1 MKIFKV
7 LPVAVA
13 VAAVMGSMPA
23 MAETNVEL
31 LEQRIQELENR
42 LSSYNVEELQEKVA
56 QAELASASDFDIVFS
71 GYARYGV
78 SYDAYKSETI
88 NSAES
93 KTINSAESKTINSAD
108 ALNGNA
114 TGRLGNEG
122 FGGEYQ
128 IATTRRSESGAKWD
142 LVLMVEQWGDDGY
155 DLGLKKM
162 YAGVSNIFECQPGIY
177 IWAGRDFHQRFS
189 TDLNDYYWMTH
200 DGQGGGIKNIDL
212 GFGKLDLGL
221 VENNGGGSYA
231 ATSRLAGINLGG
243 ATLNLHAN
251 YGFKSDSSSKKVTSM
266 GYQRSSGAYQLAA
279 DLSYAGQR
287 IIVRYADNAKDSV
300 FDRVEGQS
308 ALIFSFDGAMPITE
322 KLGVQYLAAYQML
335 DVDKTKV
342 VDSVG
347 GVDLSRDNYNVI
359 VRPTYAWNDVHSTWF
374 EAGYNVVDFNDLN
387 KTNSSW
393 KVTLSQNIAINAFDT
408 GTRPMIRFY
417 ATYGDR
423 DNEYRS
429 DGDGY
434 RYEYDE
440 NDVLITTA
448 NKPKVNNPKI
458 LTFGAMFE
466 AWW

>member
-1 MKIFKV
+1 MKTFKV

-13 VAAVMGSMPA
+13 VAAVMGSMSA

-78 SYDAYKSETI
+78 SYDAD
-88 NSAES
+88 N
-93 KTINSAESKTINSAD
+93 SKTINSAD

-114 TGRLGNEG
+114 TGRLGNES

-142 LVLMVEQWGDDGY
+142 LVLMVEQWGEDGY

-251 YGFKSDSSSKKVTSM
+251 YGFKSDSSSKDVTSM
-266 GYQRSSGAYQLAA
+266 GYQRSSGAYQVAA

-417 ATYGDR
+417 ATYGDG

-429 DGDGY
+429 GGY
-434 RYEYDE
+434 KYEYKDGA
-440 NDVLITTA
+440 LTA
-448 NKPKVNNPKI
+448 TDNELKANNPKT

>member
-1 MKIFKV
+1 MKTFKV

-13 VAAVMGSMPA
+13 VAAVMGSMSA

-78 SYDAYKSETI
+78 SYDAYKF
-88 NSAES
+88 
-93 KTINSAESKTINSAD
+93 KTINSAD

-251 YGFKSDSSSKKVTSM
+251 YGFKSDSSSKDVTSM
-266 GYQRSSGAYQLAA
+266 GYQRSSGAYQVAA

-335 DVDKTKV
+335 DVDKVQTTN
-342 VDSVG
+342 DVG
-347 GVDLSRDNYNVI
+347 SVDLSRDNYNVI

-417 ATYGDR
+417 ATYGDG

-429 DGDGY
+429 GGY
-434 RYEYDE
+434 KYEYKDGA
-440 NDVLITTA
+440 LTA
-448 NKPKVNNPKI
+448 TGNELKANNPKT

>member
-1 MKIFKV
+1 MKTFKV

-13 VAAVMGSMPA
+13 VAAVMGSMSA

-78 SYDAYKSETI
+78 SYDAYKF
-88 NSAES
+88 
-93 KTINSAESKTINSAD
+93 KTINSAD

-251 YGFKSDSSSKKVTSM
+251 YGFKSDSSSKDVTSM

-342 VDSVG
+342 VGSVG

-417 ATYGDR
+417 ATYGDG

-429 DGDGY
+429 GGY
-434 RYEYDE
+434 KYEYKDGA
-440 NDVLITTA
+440 LTA
-448 NKPKVNNPKI
+448 TGNELKANNPKT

>member
-1 MKIFKV
+1 MKTFKV

-13 VAAVMGSMPA
+13 VAAVMGSMSA

-56 QAELASASDFDIVFS
+56 QAELASASDFDVVFS

-78 SYDAYKSETI
+78 SYDAD
-88 NSAES
+88 N
-93 KTINSAESKTINSAD
+93 SKTINSAD

-142 LVLMVEQWGDDGY
+142 LVLMVEQWGDDRY

-251 YGFKSDSSSKKVTSM
+251 YGFKSDSSSKDVTSM
-266 GYQRSSGAYQLAA
+266 GYQRSSGAYQVAA

-335 DVDKTKV
+335 DVDKVQTTN
-342 VDSVG
+342 DVG
-347 GVDLSRDNYNVI
+347 SVDLSRDNYNVI

-417 ATYGDR
+417 ATYGDG

-429 DGDGY
+429 GGY
-434 RYEYDE
+434 KYEYKDGA
-440 NDVLITTA
+440 LTA
-448 NKPKVNNPKI
+448 TGNELKANNPKT

>member
-1 MKIFKV
+1 MKTFKV

-13 VAAVMGSMPA
+13 VAAVMGSMSA

-78 SYDAYKSETI
+78 FYDADK
-88 NSAES
+88 
-93 KTINSAESKTINSAD
+93 SKTINSAD

-251 YGFKSDSSSKKVTSM
+251 YGFKSDSSSKDVTSM

-335 DVDKTKV
+335 DVDKVQTTN
-342 VDSVG
+342 DVG
-347 GVDLSRDNYNVI
+347 SVDLSRDNYNVI

-417 ATYGDR
+417 ATYGDG

-429 DGDGY
+429 GGY
-434 RYEYDE
+434 KYEYKDGA
-440 NDVLITTA
+440 LTA
-448 NKPKVNNPKI
+448 TGNELKANNPKT

>member
-1 MKIFKV
+1 MKTFKV

-13 VAAVMGSMPA
+13 VAAVMGSMSA

-56 QAELASASDFDIVFS
+56 QAELASASDFDVVFS

-78 SYDAYKSETI
+78 SYDAYKF
-88 NSAES
+88 
-93 KTINSAESKTINSAD
+93 KTINSAD

-251 YGFKSDSSSKKVTSM
+251 YGFKSDSSSKDVTSM
-266 GYQRSSGAYQLAA
+266 GYQRSSGAYQVAA

-417 ATYGDR
+417 ATYGDG

-429 DGDGY
+429 GGY
-434 RYEYDE
+434 KYEYK
-440 NDVLITTA
+440 NGALTA
-448 NKPKVNNPKI
+448 TGNELKANNPKT

>member
-1 MKIFKV
+1 MKTFKV

-13 VAAVMGSMPA
+13 VAAVMGSMSA

-56 QAELASASDFDIVFS
+56 QAELASASDFDVVFS

-78 SYDAYKSETI
+78 SYDAD
-88 NSAES
+88 N
-93 KTINSAESKTINSAD
+93 SKTINSAD

-251 YGFKSDSSSKKVTSM
+251 YGFKSDSSSKDVTSM
-266 GYQRSSGAYQLAA
+266 GYQRSSGAYQVAA

-335 DVDKTKV
+335 DVDKVQTTN
-342 VDSVG
+342 DVG
-347 GVDLSRDNYNVI
+347 SVDLSRDNYNVI

-417 ATYGDR
+417 ATYGDG

-429 DGDGY
+429 GGY
-434 RYEYDE
+434 KYEYKDGA
-440 NDVLITTA
+440 LTA
-448 NKPKVNNPKI
+448 TGNELKANNPKT

>member
-1 MKIFKV
+1 MKTFKV

-13 VAAVMGSMPA
+13 VAAVMGSMSA

-78 SYDAYKSETI
+78 SYDAD
-88 NSAES
+88 N
-93 KTINSAESKTINSAD
+93 SKTINSAD

-251 YGFKSDSSSKKVTSM
+251 YGFKSDSSSKDVTSM
-266 GYQRSSGAYQLAA
+266 GYQRSSGAYQVAA

-335 DVDKTKV
+335 DVDKVQTTNG
-342 VDSVG
+342 VG
-347 GVDLSRDNYNVI
+347 SVDLSRDNYNMI

-417 ATYGDR
+417 ATYGDG

-429 DGDGY
+429 GGY
-434 RYEYDE
+434 KYEYKNGALTATGNE
-440 NDVLITTA
+440 LKAND
-448 NKPKVNNPKI
+448 PKT

>member
-1 MKIFKV
+1 MKTFKV

-13 VAAVMGSMPA
+13 VAAVMGSMSA

-42 LSSYNVEELQEKVA
+42 LSSYNVEKLQEKVA

-78 SYDAYKSETI
+78 SYDAD
-88 NSAES
+88 N
-93 KTINSAESKTINSAD
+93 SKTINSAD

-251 YGFKSDSSSKKVTSM
+251 YGFKSDSSSKDVTSM
-266 GYQRSSGAYQLAA
+266 GYQRSSGAYQVAA

-308 ALIFSFDGAMPITE
+308 ALIVSFDGAMPITE
-322 KLGVQYLAAYQML
+322 NLGVQYLAAYQML
-335 DVDKTKV
+335 DVDKVQTTNG
-342 VDSVG
+342 VG
-347 GVDLSRDNYNVI
+347 SVDLSRDNYNVI

-417 ATYGDR
+417 ATYGDG

-429 DGDGY
+429 GGY
-434 RYEYDE
+434 KYKYENGALTATGNE
-440 NDVLITTA
+440 LKAND
-448 NKPKVNNPKI
+448 PKT

>member
-1 MKIFKV
+1 MKTFKV

-78 SYDAYKSETI
+78 SYDAYKF
-88 NSAES
+88 
-93 KTINSAESKTINSAD
+93 KTINSAD

-162 YAGVSNIFECQPGIY
+162 YAGVSNIFEYQPGIY

-251 YGFKSDSSSKKVTSM
+251 YGFKSDSSSKDVTSM

-342 VDSVG
+342 VGSVG

-417 ATYGDR
+417 ATYGDG

-429 DGDGY
+429 GGY
-434 RYEYDE
+434 KYEYE
-440 NDVLITTA
+440 NGALTA
-448 NKPKVNNPKI
+448 TDNELKANNPKT